1 MMSIG
6 IIGSGRGVNGV
17 ANMVAQSEVNTD
29 AILRIYNQ
37 YINAGYCSAI
47 ALAQA
52 YEDTGISE
60 DSLTDF
66 DKERIKRRIEAT
78 GGYYNNF
85 NWR

>member
-6 IIGSGRGVNGV
+6 IIGSGRGYNGI

-29 AILRIYNQ
+29 TILRAYNQ
-37 YINAGYCSAI
+37 YVNAGYCSTI
-47 ALAQA
+47 ALTQA
-52 YEDTGISE
+52 FEDTGISE
-60 DSLTDF
+60 NSLTDF